1 MSLGKGNRRF
11 ELTSSVCVSHTPD
24 GISRL
29 SARTC
34 SFSLLRS
41 IRFSRYPLA
50 ARGLSD
56 RPARQG
62 DIVPENRPRGAGNL
76 SFTFC
81 TQMEGTRARPVPG
94 HAGSR
99 GARPP
104 RQASRG
110 LQHLPC
116 IRSYIYRVFIYI
128 VMAGGRV
135 NRAPTRD
142 GLACLYI
149 CIRRGPGSG
158 RCAWPPTGTAP
169 LFPAMGPIRLPRLAG
184 SAASAPRPARTAPF
198 RIPYGRPMA
207 RQQGGQAKRAFRFL
221 TVEP

>member
-29 SARTC
+29 SARTYT
-34 SFSLLRS
+34 FSLLRS

-76 SFTFC
+76 AFTFC

-128 VMAGGRV
+128 VMARGRV

-142 GLACLYI
+142 GPIYLYI

-158 RCAWPPTGTAP
+158 RCAWPPTGAGASLPGEGLYAAP
-169 LFPAMGPIRLPRLAG
+169 PLDG
-184 SAASAPRPARTAPF
+184 
-198 RIPYGRPMA
+198 
-207 RQQGGQAKRAFRFL
+207 
-221 TVEP
+221 